1 MRINHQKWDD
11 FQETLEDTLYFN
23 MSGCENLKGRVSLP
37 EEWFYQIMNWA
48 GACTDSGEGEDFY
61 KNPRAMY
68 VALDLI
74 YQLLDC
80 IELHSSKP
88 NAKEES

>member
-1 MRINHQKWDD
+1 M
-11 FQETLEDTLYFN
+11 E
-23 MSGCENLKGRVSLP
+23 GCESLTGKVCIP
-37 EEWFYQIMNWA
+37 EEWFTQILNWS
-48 GACTDSGEGEDFY
+48 GACTDPSESEDYY

-80 IELHSSKP
+80 IEHP
-88 NAKEES
+88 ICKESPPQEEK